1 MSAHASPSLRAH
13 KASPALL
20 LIGASL
26 VFTILAVAGA
36 RVFGLQSSYVSVAEA
51 VVERQLFFEDR
62 TDGSIAVIDAG
73 TGDTIERVAPGTN
86 GFLRGVLRGLA
97 SERKRQGLGPEVPF
111 VLRARQDGRLTLDD
125 TTTRRQIDIK
135 SFGPTNAA
143 VFERLLIQ
151 RNPAIVAGSTVNAV
165 APAPR

>member
-1 MSAHASPSLRAH
+1 MNAHVSPSLRAH
-13 KASPALL
+13 KASPAVL

-36 RVFGLQSSYVSVAEA
+36 RVFGLQSSYASVAEA

-62 TDGSIAVIDAG
+62 TDGSIAVIDAR

-111 VLRARQDGRLTLDD
+111 VLSARQDGRLTLDD
-125 TTTRRQIDIK
+125 TTTQRQIDIK

-143 VFERLLIQ
+143 VFERLLIR
-151 RNPAIVAGSTVNAV
+151 RNSNVIGTSTINAADPPA
-165 APAPR
+165 R